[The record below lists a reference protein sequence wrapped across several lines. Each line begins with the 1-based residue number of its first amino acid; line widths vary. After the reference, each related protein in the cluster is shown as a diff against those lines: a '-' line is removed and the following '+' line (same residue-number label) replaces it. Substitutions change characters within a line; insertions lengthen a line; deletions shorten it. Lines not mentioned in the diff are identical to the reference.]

1 LNWIRHIFEPDLAW
15 MAKYRPLAK
24 QMLLQSLADAMKIRQ
39 MSCCL
44 STVIL
49 TAIST
54 PCDSPMTMSRVM
66 LPRLQPSRAPEAA
79 TPTLSK
85 VSVLAATPKPQAV
98 RTTAAPSGLPKAD
111 ITPLRSVTP
120 TEPPRRWVL
129 SAATWQSINDSPLQ
143 IDVDLDQGQEYFGV
157 RIAIP
162 FGS

>member
-1 LNWIRHIFEPDLAW
+1 
-15 MAKYRPLAK
+15 
-24 QMLLQSLADAMKIRQ
+24 MKIRQ

-54 PCDSPMTMSRVM
+54 PCDSPMTTSRIAS
-66 LPRLQPSRAPEAA
+66 PRLQPSRVPEAA
-79 TPTLSK
+79 TPALAK
-85 VSVLAATPKPQAV
+85 VFVQPATPKPQAS
-98 RTTAAPSGLPKAD
+98 RTTAAPSGLPKTEV
-111 ITPLRSVTP
+111 TPVRSVNP
-120 TEPPRRWVL
+120 IEPPRRWVL

-143 IDVDLDQGQEYFGV
+143 IDVDLDHGQDYFGV